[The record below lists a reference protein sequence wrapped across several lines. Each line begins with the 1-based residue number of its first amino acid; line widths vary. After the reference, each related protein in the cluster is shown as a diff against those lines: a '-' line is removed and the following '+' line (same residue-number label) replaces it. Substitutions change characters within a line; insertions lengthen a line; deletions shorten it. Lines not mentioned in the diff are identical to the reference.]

1 MDLLRMVSDKSKL
14 TINKTAFNENYF
26 HWSGWFSR
34 NEMDVSPL
42 HCKFAALTFEQM
54 IQVIPSIA
62 IRKGSVVK
70 MRKGDKSS
78 EKAYDDNPLD
88 LAKRFE
94 DHGIE
99 VVHLVDLDGAETG
112 SPVNWHVLET
122 VAGHTDLKVD
132 FTGGI
137 STDGD
142 ISKAYEYGADYI
154 TAASVAVTDPELFA
168 SWIISYGREK
178 MTLGADVINKD
189 SKELL
194 FRGWQRRAN
203 VRLFEHLD
211 YFYSRGLKYVKSTD
225 VSRDGVLEGP
235 AFDFYKEIIEAFP
248 ELCVLASGGVR
259 GVDDIKRLQ
268 ELGVFGVIFGK
279 AYYEG
284 LIDLRDLEQFLVKA

>member
-1 MDLLRMVSDKSKL
+1 
-14 TINKTAFNENYF
+14 
-26 HWSGWFSR
+26 
-34 NEMDVSPL
+34 
-42 HCKFAALTFEQM
+42 M

-62 IRKGSVVK
+62 IRNGNVVK
-70 MRKGDKSS
+70 MRKGDKAS
-78 EKAYDDNPLD
+78 EKEYDENPLD

-99 VVHLVDLDGAETG
+99 VIHLVDLDGAETG
-112 SPVNWHVLET
+112 SPVNWHVLEA

-154 TAASVAVTDPELFA
+154 TAASIAVTEPELFA

-178 MTLGADVINKD
+178 MTLGADVINME

-194 FRGWQRRAN
+194 FRGWQSKAHLS
-203 VRLFEHLD
+203 LFDHLE
-211 YFYSRGLKYVKSTD
+211 YFYTRGLKYVKSTD

-235 AFDFYKEIIEAFP
+235 AFDYYHEIITAFP

-259 GVDDIKRLQ
+259 GVDDIKRLNDM
-268 ELGVFGVIFGK
+268 GIFAVIFGK

-284 LIDLRDLEQFLVKA
+284 VLKLKDLEQFLVKA

>member
-1 MDLLRMVSDKSKL
+1 
-14 TINKTAFNENYF
+14 
-26 HWSGWFSR
+26 
-34 NEMDVSPL
+34 
-42 HCKFAALTFEQM
+42 M

-62 IRKGSVVK
+62 IRGGKVVK
-70 MRKGDKSS
+70 MRKGDKAS
-78 EKAYDDNPLD
+78 EKAYDENPLD
-88 LAKRFE
+88 LAKRFQ

-99 VVHLVDLDGAETG
+99 VVHLVDLDGAEKG
-112 SPVNWHVLET
+112 SPENWHVLEA

-154 TAASVAVTDPELFA
+154 TAASIAVTDPELFA

-189 SKELL
+189 TKELL
-194 FRGWQRRAN
+194 FRGWQHKAQLT
-203 VRLFEHLD
+203 LFDHLE
-211 YFYSRGLKYVKSTD
+211 YFFSRGLKYVKSTD

-235 AFDFYKEIIEAFP
+235 AFDYYREVKDAFP
-248 ELCVLASGGVR
+248 ELCVLASGGIR
-259 GVDDIKRLQ
+259 GVDDIKRLN
-268 ELGVFGVIFGK
+268 EMGIFAVIFGK

-284 LIDLRDLEQFLVKA
+284 VLNLKDLEQFLVKA

>member
-1 MDLLRMVSDKSKL
+1 MQNRCRELFPDFQQSLGVFQHRIVTCPELKS
-14 TINKTAFNENYF
+14 
-26 HWSGWFSR
+26 S
-34 NEMDVSPL
+34 
-42 HCKFAALTFEQM
+42 M

-62 IRKGSVVK
+62 IRKGKVVK
-70 MRKGDKSS
+70 MRKGDPTS
-78 EKAYDDNPLD
+78 EKAYDENPLD

-99 VVHLVDLDGAETG
+99 VVHLVDLDGAEKG
-112 SPVNWHVLET
+112 SPVNWHVVE
-122 VAGHTDLKVD
+122 AISGHTDLKID

-154 TAASVAVTDPELFA
+154 TAASIAVTDPELFA

-178 MTLGADVINKD
+178 ITLGADVVD
-189 SKELL
+189 RATQELL
-194 FRGWQRRAN
+194 VRGWQRRTK
-203 VRLFEHLD
+203 VTLYEHLE

-235 AFDFYKEIIEAFP
+235 AFDFYQDIREKFP
-248 ELCVLASGGVR
+248 EMSILASGGVR
-259 GVDDIKRLQ
+259 GIDDIKRLNDM
-268 ELGVFGVIFGK
+268 GIFAVIFGK

-284 LIDLRDLEQFLVKA
+284 ILKLKDVEQFLVKKEI

>member
-1 MDLLRMVSDKSKL
+1 
-14 TINKTAFNENYF
+14 
-26 HWSGWFSR
+26 
-34 NEMDVSPL
+34 
-42 HCKFAALTFEQM
+42 M

-62 IRKGSVVK
+62 IRNGNVVK
-70 MRKGDKSS
+70 MRKGDKAS
-78 EKAYDDNPLD
+78 EKAYDENPLD

-99 VVHLVDLDGAETG
+99 VLHLVDLDGAETG
-112 SPVNWHVLET
+112 SPVNWHVLEA
-122 VAGHTDLKVD
+122 VAGHTELKVD

-154 TAASVAVTDPELFA
+154 TAASIAVTDPELFA

-194 FRGWQRRAN
+194 FRGWQSKAQLS
-203 VRLFEHLD
+203 LFEHLE
-211 YFYSRGLKYVKSTD
+211 YFYTRGLKYVKSTD

-235 AFDFYKEIIEAFP
+235 AFDYYRQILDAFP
-248 ELCVLASGGVR
+248 ELCLLASGGVR
-259 GVDDIKRLQ
+259 GVDDIKRLNDM
-268 ELGVFGVIFGK
+268 GVFAVIFGK

-284 LIDLRDLEQFLVKA
+284 VLNLKDLEQFLVKTT

>member
-1 MDLLRMVSDKSKL
+1 
-14 TINKTAFNENYF
+14 
-26 HWSGWFSR
+26 
-34 NEMDVSPL
+34 
-42 HCKFAALTFEQM
+42 M

-62 IRKGSVVK
+62 IRNGKVVK
-70 MRKGDKSS
+70 MRKGEQAS
-78 EKAYDDNPLD
+78 EKAYDENPLD

-99 VVHLVDLDGAETG
+99 VVHLVDLDGAEKG
-112 SPVNWHVLET
+112 SPTNWHVLEA

-154 TAASVAVTDPELFA
+154 TAASIAVTDPELFA

-178 MTLGADVINKD
+178 MTLGADVLNKD

-194 FRGWQRRAN
+194 FRGWQRKASLS
-203 VRLFEHLD
+203 LFVHLE

-235 AFDFYKEIIEAFP
+235 AFDYYQQIIDAFP

-259 GVDDIKRLQ
+259 GIDDIKRLN
-268 ELGVFGVIFGK
+268 EMGLFAVIFGK

-284 LIDLRDLEQFLVKA
+284 VLKLKDLEQFLIKKEV